1 MDWVIAWFCFVW
13 AFILST
19 LKLWALMHTSS
30 IKKIPSVFG
39 GCKIYPTSKEIME
52 EIILSRFIL
61 GCVITSGLCVAK
73 NEEDG

>member
-1 MDWVIAWFCFVW
+1 
-13 AFILST
+13 
-19 LKLWALMHTSS
+19 MHTSS

-39 GCKIYPTSKEIME
+39 GCKIHPTSKEIME